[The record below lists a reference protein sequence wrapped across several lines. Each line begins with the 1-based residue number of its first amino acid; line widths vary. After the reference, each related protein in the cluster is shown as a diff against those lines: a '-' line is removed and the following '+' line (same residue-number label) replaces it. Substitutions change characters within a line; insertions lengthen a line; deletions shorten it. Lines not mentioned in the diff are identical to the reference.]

1 MKRYNLVS
9 SSAYKVHYFL
19 LLGFVAFSLFSFSPY
34 LKKIIY
40 IVYFFSTIFLFI
52 RHRVVLGAFE
62 KATLVILFF
71 YPVVSSAALY
81 INHQNESPIAYLSQ
95 YIMTLFFILS
105 ANFLYKDYL
114 KIVDIIMSIILLIS
128 IVLLTLNVF
137 LLLDIGTYNIHQIFS
152 GVKGVIIDE
161 YVGMRPAYQ
170 PIVAKI
176 YFITTLLFVVSG
188 VYYLFMSRIQTSLLI
203 LLALLVLGSR
213 WTVITM
219 LMFYFIYFL
228 WYSNLKNRI
237 LMLIYFLVIV
247 FLLIWLYPN
256 LIERVFLS
264 LDFGKASSG
273 ISIRDII
280 VSEVFNDLN
289 AFSFLFG
296 SGSGSSFYS
305 DFRSS
310 YVMNTEVS
318 HVELIRRFGIIWFIS
333 FNLYLIYVLTELKRC
348 NLRKTDA
355 ILMSVVAFYISSLSN
370 PVLMHP
376 IFILLVIFSGVFARN
391 YNFSTK

>member
-1 MKRYNLVS
+1 
-9 SSAYKVHYFL
+9 
-19 LLGFVAFSLFSFSPY
+19 
-34 LKKIIY
+34 
-40 IVYFFSTIFLFI
+40 
-52 RHRVVLGAFE
+52 
-62 KATLVILFF
+62 
-71 YPVVSSAALY
+71 
-81 INHQNESPIAYLSQ
+81 
-95 YIMTLFFILS
+95 
-105 ANFLYKDYL
+105 
-114 KIVDIIMSIILLIS
+114 
-128 IVLLTLNVF
+128 
-137 LLLDIGTYNIHQIFS
+137 
-152 GVKGVIIDE
+152 
-161 YVGMRPAYQ
+161 
-170 PIVAKI
+170 
-176 YFITTLLFVVSG
+176 
-188 VYYLFMSRIQTSLLI
+188 
-203 LLALLVLGSR
+203 
-213 WTVITM
+213 
-219 LMFYFIYFL
+219 
-228 WYSNLKNRI
+228 
-237 LMLIYFLVIV
+237 MLIYFLVIV

-273 ISIRDII
+273 ISTRDII